1 MAAKNPYV
9 QIGTDRG
16 PTAEDLFRAFMP
28 GTLRVSMTI
37 YDAHQRAYRQV
48 PEHTVRVL
56 VRSQKQARA
65 IWAAISDAVVV
76 ATESWPRDEVA
87 QEDPRT
93 PGPAEP
99 ASV

>member
-37 YDAHQRAYRQV
+37 YDAEQRAYRQV

-56 VRSQKQARA
+56 VANQKQARA
-65 IWAAISDAVVV
+65 IWAAIAAAVVE
-76 ATESWPRDEVA
+76 ATATWPQRENPQDGSSL
-87 QEDPRT
+87 
-93 PGPAEP
+93 PGEPLP